1 MIIIHKRFFD
11 VLSRAMI
18 VALMEKRAHIHIVE
32 VPQFEDT
39 PNLLAIDNRGRT
51 PLLIDDMYG
60 NGCII
65 KEPMAAFE
73 YIEDILPSP
82 PLFPSGPVERAE
94 VRAYC
99 YELLGDFMPLL
110 QKILAEKV
118 YKVQYRTGPPETQI
132 LREIREETAVF
143 MDIIGRQTIVSG
155 HAIGNKISLADFIM
169 GAQISIL
176 DYLDLISWDKQKG
189 AKSYYRTLKQRPSFA
204 PILNDVFI
212 GIAPPEYYKEID
224 F

>member
-1 MIIIHKRFFD
+1 MEAKKNYSKTETYNLEHTQVI
-11 VLSRAMI
+11 LS
-18 VALMEKRAHIHIVE
+18 LIHIDVYKR
-32 VPQFEDT
+32 Q
-39 PNLLAIDNRGRT
+39 
-51 PLLIDDMYG
+51 MYG

-94 VRAYC
+94 VRSYC

-143 MDIIGRQTIVSG
+143 MDIIGRQTIAVSYT
-155 HAIGNKISLADFIM
+155 HLDVYKRQHLRF
-169 GAQISIL
+169 AQYHYPKL
-176 DYLDLISWDKQKG
+176 DQIHLEQNCQVLRCVFALRLYLVGCLLYTS
-189 AKSYYRTLKQRPSFA
+189 RC
-204 PILNDVFI
+204 V
-212 GIAPPEYYKEID
+212 
-224 F
+224 